1 MEPADVA
8 AKAMRLVQDN
18 ERDAWL
24 GLFAPG
30 ALLEE
35 PVGHAPPRRGATE
48 LAAFWDTGIAVLDE
62 VRFDV
67 RRLHATPLEALAL
80 VDVAVPRPTA
90 RRRATTPRST
100 TRSTSTAR
108 SDHYERSGISRPSWR
123 NSPPPR
129 PARRGGRLRLDPG
142 DRAVAEVRGPHGTGA
157 DGDAGWVVAGRDR
170 VSDDGAVER
179 VDPR

>member
-1 MEPADVA
+1 MESADVA

-30 ALLEE
+30 ALLED

-67 RRLHATPLEALAL
+67 RRLHATPLEA
-80 VDVAVPRPTA
+80 RA
-90 RRRATTPRST
+90 RRRGGGRAAPR
-100 TRSTSTAR
+100 A
-108 SDHYERSGISRPSWR
+108 
-123 NSPPPR
+123 
-129 PARRGGRLRLDPG
+129 PARDAAAGPNTHDQH
-142 DRAVAEVRGPHGTGA
+142 RAHG
-157 DGDAGWVVAGRDR
+157 
-170 VSDDGAVER
+170 
-179 VDPR
+179 